1 MRKIKQNSIIFVI
14 LYGLIFYSINFILS
28 INNIVF
34 MNWIYYFSNGIII
47 LGSIIGIYQLILKIK
62 NKIKKNVFIIIMTI
76 FSSIVICMYIYIS
89 LISYTPEYIIIKD
102 GKKMVA
108 DVEGFHHTY
117 IYYYEYI
124 NILVRKKSTV
134 AIEHY
139 SSGSHNPFKTDINYI
154 ELLK

>member
-62 NKIKKNVFIIIMTI
+62 AII
-76 FSSIVICMYIYIS
+76 
-89 LISYTPEYIIIKD
+89 EYAFMSDTQK
-102 GKKMVA
+102 A
-108 DVEGFHHTY
+108 
-117 IYYYEYI
+117 
-124 NILVRKKSTV
+124 L
-134 AIEHY
+134 AIEKII
-139 SSGSHNPFKTDINYI
+139 SGFNEAGITVKYH
-154 ELLK
+154 

>member
-62 NKIKKNVFIIIMTI
+62 NKIKK
-76 FSSIVICMYIYIS
+76 
-89 LISYTPEYIIIKD
+89 
-102 GKKMVA
+102 KKM
-108 DVEGFHHTY
+108 
-117 IYYYEYI
+117 
-124 NILVRKKSTV
+124 
-134 AIEHY
+134 
-139 SSGSHNPFKTDINYI
+139 
-154 ELLK
+154 

>member
-89 LISYTPEYIIIKD
+89 LISYNPEYIIIKD
-102 GKKMVA
+102 VKKMVS
-108 DVEGFHHTY
+108 DV
-117 IYYYEYI
+117 
-124 NILVRKKSTV
+124 
-134 AIEHY
+134 
-139 SSGSHNPFKTDINYI
+139 
-154 ELLK
+154 